1 MPPWRRPVARA
12 QLVSW
17 FTINLLMKRD
27 FSDRFGFLVNDV
39 AKLYGDEFDRA
50 ARERIGLSRAQCRLL
65 GSLAMH
71 GEPVSQAAL
80 AGEMGL
86 SAMGVAS
93 LVDRMEAAGWIER
106 RPSATDRR
114 VNEIHLLPRA
124 ERALDAALAV
134 SDDLHARALA
144 SLSAAERKSLL
155 ALLRKARDGLLAL
168 ERGAAAQE
176 AGT

>member
-1 MPPWRRPVARA
+1 
-12 QLVSW
+12 
-17 FTINLLMKRD
+17 MKRD
-27 FSDRFGFLVNDV
+27 FSHRFGFLVNEV

-50 ARERIGLSRAQCRLL
+50 AREHMGLSRAQCRLL
-65 GSLAMH
+65 GALAMH
-71 GEPVSQAAL
+71 GAPAVL
-80 AGEMGL
+80 ASEMGL

-124 ERALDAALAV
+124 EGALDAALAV

-144 SLSAAERKSLL
+144 ALTAAERKSLV

-168 ERGAAAQE
+168 QHAPTQE
-176 AGT
+176 ADA